1 MFEVL
6 YTIKQIIN
14 RRTLCSYNI
23 TMEEF
28 NKLDPEVQQMI
39 LQDFWNKR
47 NPEEEKVKKLTK
59 YNNKRY

>member
-23 TMEEF
+23 TMEEY

-47 NPEEEKVKKLTK
+47 NPEEEKVKKLNFIKKK
-59 YNNKRY
+59 Y

>member
-39 LQDFWNKR
+39 LQDFWNKC
-47 NPEEEKVKKLTK
+47 NPENEKVKKITNF
-59 YNNKRY
+59 NNKRY

>member
-28 NKLDPEVQQMI
+28 NKLDPEMQQMI

-47 NPEEEKVKKLTK
+47 TPEEEKVKKLNFIKKK
-59 YNNKRY
+59 Y